1 MRDESFEFL
10 RRLLTSPSPSGYEA
24 PGQRVWCEY
33 VRTFADEWSTLDI
46 ADPRWPGEERFL
58 REPSGGWTLNAYG
71 KLETPR
77 EFSGV
82 AYAVDPVPSRTP
94 RKSLGPG

>member
-33 VRTFADEWSTLDI
+33 ARQYADEVRTD
-46 ADPRWPGEERFL
+46 
-58 REPSGGWTLNAYG
+58 AYG
-71 KLETPR
+71 NA
-77 EFSGV
+77 V
-82 AYAVDPVPSRTP
+82 AILNPKGDPKIIEAFGPMILQSIAKAADLARSLPS
-94 RKSLGPG
+94 K